1 MSASSCLASACR
13 YCRHFTPEG
22 RRGGNCQ
29 QLGVPVRGNW
39 KACAL
44 AMPPFA
50 PSWENSEA
58 IPTWQGKNL
67 MVKETISLERFNVPV
82 IKVAKAENTASDE
95 GLKTRSML
103 V

>member
-1 MSASSCLASACR
+1 
-13 YCRHFTPEG
+13 
-22 RRGGNCQ
+22 
-29 QLGVPVRGNW
+29 
-39 KACAL
+39 
-44 AMPPFA
+44 
-50 PSWENSEA
+50 
-58 IPTWQGKNL
+58 